1 MIFSDTDRQ
10 AIRELELSGFKVM
23 ETPVGLLLVAGHR
36 FPDVPAILRHLLHH
50 GVRLGAAPVCP
61 DCSTG
66 SCVSHG
72 GHDLRDGASSSLLEQ
87 NGLDE
92 APSSA
97 LRLVEP

>member
-1 MIFSDTDRQ
+1 MTFSETDRQ
-10 AIRELELSGFKVM
+10 AIRELELSGFMVLK
-23 ETPVGLLLVAGHR
+23 TPAGLVLSAGA
-36 FPDVPAILRHLLHH
+36 FADVPALLRHLLHH

-72 GHDLRDGASSSLLEQ
+72 GHDLRDGASSSLLGKH
-87 NGLDE
+87 GLDE

-97 LRLVEP
+97 LRLVGP

>member
-1 MIFSDTDRQ
+1 MILSDTDRQ

-36 FPDVPAILRHLLHH
+36 FPDVPSMLRHLLHH

-61 DCSTG
+61 DCTR

-72 GHDLRDGASSSLLEQ
+72 DHDLRDGASSSLLEQ

-97 LRLVEP
+97 LRLVGP